1 MCSFINLL
9 NVSCLFFMGMQFQN
23 DGLDFI
29 DFKIPLKINSFVIL
43 FFHNKGESSSHQWH
57 IKVGHRKESTQRMLC
72 GLFLVCCR
80 IAKEEEKGKKETKRR
95 KKDNELLKTGKSL
108 APQISEKSGLYSV
121 VYNSSIIL
129 FILIHINFLG
139 LQNLHFYLFCH
150 RNPCL
155 SLTSTLSPN
164 ITDVNFYLLDTFLKF
179 KNHS

>member
-1 MCSFINLL
+1 
-9 NVSCLFFMGMQFQN
+9 
-23 DGLDFI
+23 
-29 DFKIPLKINSFVIL
+29 
-43 FFHNKGESSSHQWH
+43 
-57 IKVGHRKESTQRMLC
+57 MLC

-179 KNHS
+179 KNHSWYIIWLSAVFKVKIYRDVK